1 MIAAEVQN
9 QLEVIRRGVE
19 LIIDES
25 ELARKIKDSLLADKP
40 LTVKLGVDPTAP
52 ELHLGH
58 TVVLR
63 KLRHFQDLGHQA
75 IFLIGDFTGRIGDP
89 TGRDKS
95 RVPLTESDVN
105 RNAETYRHQI
115 ASVIDVTRLKIV
127 RNSSWLKTLTFEDV
141 VRLTST
147 ATVAQLLEH
156 NTFRERFQQEQSIRM
171 NELLYPFMQ
180 AYDSVALEA
189 DIELGG
195 TDQTFNLTF
204 GRDLQRCMNQSPQ
217 VCITLPILPGTDGK
231 QKMSKSLGNSIGV
244 SDPPYIMFEKLMR
257 MVDENI
263 LPYFLLLTDKS
274 LTEIELLKKKLD
286 GEELTTE
293 ILLRE
298 KRDLASRVV
307 RTFHGLEAAR
317 IAEDSYGQ
325 NAKGGVAL
333 TQVPLIEC
341 DHMVSISI
349 LRLLVLTGGASS
361 KNEARRLVRQGAVS
375 VNNSRVDDLDQRIDV
390 QSEALLRVGKSY
402 LARLIAA

>member
-1 MIAAEVQN
+1 
-9 QLEVIRRGVE
+9 
-19 LIIDES
+19 
-25 ELARKIKDSLLADKP
+25 
-40 LTVKLGVDPTAP
+40 
-52 ELHLGH
+52 
-58 TVVLR
+58 
-63 KLRHFQDLGHQA
+63 
-75 IFLIGDFTGRIGDP
+75 
-89 TGRDKS
+89 
-95 RVPLTESDVN
+95 
-105 RNAETYRHQI
+105 
-115 ASVIDVTRLKIV
+115 
-127 RNSSWLKTLTFEDV
+127 
-141 VRLTST
+141 
-147 ATVAQLLEH
+147 
-156 NTFRERFQQEQSIRM
+156 M

-317 IAEDSYGQ
+317 IAEESYGQ
-325 NAKGGVAL
+325 YAKGGVAL